1 MKTLLL
7 VSLLLALST
16 GQALADTPIRLDHA
30 ASADAKITIRNVKG
44 SVDVIAWDRNQVQV
58 TGSLGKGAKPLEIT
72 GSDNQLTIEVEAPGK
87 SGWFNWSSDTAMGPT
102 QLEVHVPRRAALEI
116 EVVSAPL
123 SIDGTDGG
131 TIKVNSVSGKLR
143 INARTPSLT
152 VDSVSGSIEQAG
164 KAQRANLQTVSGD
177 ILAPGLGSEAELQ
190 TVSGRIHVDGGPW
203 SKLTLSTV
211 SGDVQ
216 ISGTPAAQG
225 NLSIDSM
232 SGDVQLQMPGTLAA
246 SIHASTFSG
255 DLRSDFGTPS
265 KGDHGPGSEL
275 NTTVGNGSARIHA
288 ETFSG
293 DLRIRKQD

>member
-1 MKTLLL
+1 MKNLLF
-7 VSLLLALST
+7 VPLLLALSI
-16 GQALADTPIRLDHA
+16 GHALAETPIRLDHA
-30 ASADAKITIRNVKG
+30 ASADARISIRNVKG

-58 TGSLGKGAKPLEIT
+58 TGNLGNGAKPLEIS
-72 GSDNQLTIEVEAPGK
+72 GSDNQLTIEVEAAGK
-87 SGWFNWSSDTAMGPT
+87 SGWSNWSSDTSMGPT
-102 QLEVHVPRRAALEI
+102 ELEVHVPRRAALDI

-123 SIDGTDGG
+123 SIDGIDGG
-131 TIKVNSVSGKLR
+131 AIKVNSVSGKLR

-164 KAQRANLQTVSGD
+164 KAARANLQTVSGD
-177 ILAPGLGSEAELQ
+177 ILAPALGQEAELQ

-216 ISGTPAAQG
+216 ISGAPAAQG

-232 SGDVQLQMPGTLAA
+232 SGDVQLQLPSNLAA
-246 SIHASTFSG
+246 SIHANTFSG

-265 KGDHGPGSEL
+265 KGDHGLGS
-275 NTTVGNGSARIHA
+275 GSARITA